1 MKSILSRKR
10 LLFFLTLLMPA
21 TAGADQFTQGTFQI
35 SNAELENQ
43 YEFIAE
49 YPVSKKT
56 DSPIVW
62 PDSCM
67 SAQSNLYQL
76 NDVIIQTY
84 LVNCGSPLMSGDT
97 ITLPYRVDAAI
108 FELHLGSWQSR
119 SIASNSEAG
128 VELVLQTDDEVIKT
142 LYDIAAEYLLQGI
155 THIWLGWDHL
165 AFVFCLCLLT
175 TGIRILFWSVS
186 AFTIGHSVSMA
197 MSFFGVVTIPVPPIE
212 AIIALSIVLIAR
224 EAWFQVNP
232 LKQLNKAFTASRLRM
247 LTIIVIF
254 GLIHGLGFA
263 SALENIGVLPKE
275 RIPALI
281 FFNIGVE
288 IGQVSFVV
296 IISIII
302 ALLHKIKKDQVFTYI
317 SLVCVGSAGS
327 FWLVERVSSFS

>member
-10 LLFFLTLLMPA
+10 LLLFLILLMPA
-21 TAGADQFTQGTFQI
+21 IACADQFTQGTFQM

-56 DSPIVW
+56 DNPIVW
-62 PDSCM
+62 PDGCIS
-67 SAQSNLYQL
+67 SQSKLYQL

-84 LVNCGSPLMSGDT
+84 LVTCGSPLLNGDT
-97 ITLPYRVDAAI
+97 VRLPYELDAAI
-108 FELHLGSWQSR
+108 FELRLGSWQSR
-119 SIASNSEAG
+119 TIASNSEAG
-128 VELVLQTDDEVIKT
+128 VELVLQTNNEAIKT
-142 LYDIAAEYLLQGI
+142 LSDIAAEYLLQGV
-155 THIWLGWDHL
+155 THIWFGWDHL

-175 TGIRILFWSVS
+175 AGIRILFWAIT

-197 MSFFGVVTIPVPPIE
+197 MSFFGVITIPIPPIE

-232 LKQLNKAFTASRLRM
+232 LELPNKAFTASRLRM

-263 SALENIGVLPKE
+263 SALENIGVSPNE

-281 FFNIGVE
+281 FFNLGVE
-288 IGQVSFVV
+288 VGQVTFVV
-296 IISIII
+296 IIFTII
-302 ALLHKIKKDQVFTYI
+302 ALLRKLKKDQVFTYI